1 MVFRLRR
8 LRDQPA
14 AQVHRL
20 GDRGGKADRAKI
32 GREAAHN
39 IGIYSVQTDAAGE
52 RSFHYWRDASAARQ
66 LFGSADD
73 LAALDGLAD
82 RVLAADDPKQ
92 ASLPAVR
99 PAIIPV
105 PQAA

>member
-1 MVFRLRR
+1 M
-8 LRDQPA
+8 
-14 AQVHRL
+14 AQ
-20 GDRGGKADRAKI
+20 
-32 GREAAHN
+32 
-39 IGIYSVQTDAAGE
+39 AAGKGVSVCGE
-52 RSFHYWRDASAARQ
+52 MAGDPDFTAVLLSFGLRSFSMHPTQ
-66 LFGSADD
+66 LPRIKQRILRTD